1 MRAYPHKYNPRLGV
15 SAVRPQAAP
24 PGMQRSSSSPHE
36 RCCFTVQCGEV
47 SHVLGADSP
56 EVAARWMDKINRA
69 WLHYTSRSSRKLTT
83 TTEGERRKHELET
96 LQADVAR
103 FRGDA
108 ADATA
113 REEALR
119 AELREAKENVKRME
133 ALVKNRTRYTVWV
146 RTGSI
151 KGANTS
157 ANVTVNLIGTHDRS
171 SGDMPLEASGDV
183 RGEELFERGVESEFT
198 FECGHL
204 GEITSILIGHDGS
217 GYYPSWY
224 VDSVRVRCER
234 DDATWRFPVGKWFD
248 DACHDGATYRQIPVA
263 PKSISE
269 RDARGSCV
277 YLVTT
282 YTSDL
287 KGAGTDANVTLVIH
301 GAKGDTGTLHLA
313 KGRDDFARS
322 GRDQFVVE
330 GPDIGDVSHVVVGH
344 DNSGHGPCWHLQQ
357 LEIRDEKRGGKL
369 SVFPC
374 NQWFD
379 AEHGDFQTRRTL
391 YQDDPRNPRSIR
403 NMVRHLVTVHTSD
416 VPGGG
421 TDASVSVVF
430 NGERGRSGPHE
441 LSRGKDDFARGAV
454 DIFTVDV
461 EDVGDIVSIVLERD
475 GRGFSPSWHLDHVA
489 VTNQNTRKEYYFVR
503 QGWIEEGGIGVGFG
517 VSVKI
522 HAMTKDEFSRVP
534 KLTTPGPRP
543 EPERSAKKDVTPAAA
558 SAPAAITPLPDPT
571 APIVK
576 YAIVVKT
583 ADVRGA
589 GTDVPCFIEI
599 NGTRNGSAVSSGP
612 VELHNGSRSAFER
625 GAVDEFSVH
634 GPDFDMVTH
643 IGLGH
648 SSTAPG
654 IGWRPASVELRGS
667 RSEHAVDFIVDR
679 IIPVEGKG
687 LALVGFAPAPAV
699 PSTPMPLPEAT
710 AHDKA
715 APAVPEASSVA
726 NVAEPQS
733 AIDPGSTTYMVIT
746 HTSDFRG
753 AGTDANVFVVFHGEK
768 GDSPHVPLDVPSLAI
783 KKNHDLFERSAQD
796 SFIVNTPSTIG
807 KLSAITIEHD
817 SGGRFSGQLWNMKQ
831 TWHLDHVEIL
841 ELEHKDAEAAM
852 EAFRK
857 GEEIKRPIALASSP
871 LFFDCKQWFGWSAP
885 DKLQSRKLEA
895 SAKNPAIVKAD
906 YVISIRTADER
917 GAGSDASA
925 RVKLKG
931 SKGETGTRTLNLEAY
946 DTATE
951 MNLGNLDHDVDKK
964 WFERNSVDTFV
975 LRSVTDVGEVNH
987 ITMSHDGCGHDTH
1000 WKVHSVVVRRLHGES
1015 GTGGRAAGNPKTLT
1029 FVPTSDAWL
1038 KTARDV
1044 LELDPAV
1051 GVVEDDHRY
1060 KVTVQT
1066 ADEPGA
1072 STDADVYV
1080 IIRGTKGEL
1089 PKRTL
1094 FTNENG
1100 TNPFE
1105 RGAID
1110 VFHVTGPAV
1119 GEIYEIEVGHNNKGR
1134 ESAWKM
1140 HSMQIADEST
1150 GMRLHFHCDAWFD
1163 ASSGDGVT
1171 KRTIAADKNAPKAA
1185 HDMRPA
1191 SAASNPSVFEATAS
1205 NPIAGAGNDERPVL
1219 TSMSPFMHEESPE
1232 MVEASVAMAP
1242 MDVAPVPES
1251 ASPVRE
1257 HEPKSESA
1265 QAPPP
1270 LVVLETVRGEQP
1282 TSQATFGSPA
1292 S

>member
-15 SAVRPQAAP
+15 SAVRPRAAP
-24 PGMQRSSSSPHE
+24 PGMQRSSSGPHE

-56 EVAARWMDKINRA
+56 EIAARWMDKINRA

-83 TTEGERRKHELET
+83 TTEGERRKHELEM
-96 LQADVAR
+96 LQADLAH

-108 ADATA
+108 AEATA

-119 AELREAKENVKRME
+119 AEVREAKEKVKRME
-133 ALVKNRTRYTVWV
+133 ALVKNRTSYTVWV

-157 ANVTVNLIGTHDRS
+157 ANVTVNLIGTHDRN

-217 GYYPSWY
+217 GYHPSWY
-224 VDSVRVRCER
+224 VDSVRVRCDR

-287 KGAGTDANVTLVIH
+287 KGAGTDANVTMVVH
-301 GAKGDTGTLHLA
+301 GAKGDTGTLRLV
-313 KGRDDFARS
+313 KGRDDFARG

-330 GPDIGDVSHVVVGH
+330 GPDVGDVSHVVIGH
-344 DNSGHGPCWHLQQ
+344 DNSGHGPSWHLQQ

-374 NQWFD
+374 NRWFD

-403 NMVRHLVTVHTSD
+403 NMVRHQVTVHTSD

-421 TDASVSVVF
+421 TDAGVSVVF

-454 DIFTVDV
+454 DVFTVDV

-475 GRGFSPSWHLDHVA
+475 GRGFSPSWHLDHIA
-489 VTNQNTRKEYYFVR
+489 VTNQNTGEEYYFVR
-503 QGWIEEGGIGVGFG
+503 QGWIEEGGIGVGLG

-534 KLTTPGPRP
+534 KLTNPGPRP
-543 EPERSAKKDVTPAAA
+543 EPERPAKKEVIPAAA
-558 SAPAAITPLPDPT
+558 SAPAAVTPLPDPI

-599 NGTRNGSAVSSGP
+599 NGTRKGLAVSSGP
-612 VELHNGSRSAFER
+612 VELRNGSRSAFER

-648 SSTAPG
+648 SSTTPG

-667 RSEHAVDFIVDR
+667 RSEHAVNFVVDR

-687 LALVGFAPAPAV
+687 LALVGFAPAPPV
-699 PSTPMPLPEAT
+699 PSTPMPSPEVT
-710 AHDKA
+710 AQDKA
-715 APAVPEASSVA
+715 APVVPEASAVA
-726 NVAEPQS
+726 DVAEPPS
-733 AIDPGSTTYMVIT
+733 GIDPKSTTYMVIT

-753 AGTDANVFVVFHGEK
+753 AGTDANVFIVFHGEK
-768 GDSPHVPLDVPSLAI
+768 GDSPRVPLDVPPLAI
-783 KKNHDLFERSAQD
+783 KKHHDLFERSAQD

-807 KLSAITIEHD
+807 KLSAITIGHD
-817 SGGRFSGQLWNMKQ
+817 SGGWFSGQLWNMKQ

-857 GEEIKRPIALASSP
+857 GEEIKRPVGLANSP

-885 DKLQSRKLEA
+885 DKLRSRKLEA
-895 SAKNPAIVKAD
+895 SNKNPAIVKAD
-906 YVISIRTADER
+906 YVVSIRTADER

-925 RVKLKG
+925 RVNLKG

-975 LRSVTDVGEVNH
+975 LRNVTDVGEVNH
-987 ITMSHDGCGHDTH
+987 ITMSHDGRGHDTH
-1000 WKVHSVVVRRLHGES
+1000 WKLHSVVVRRLHEES
-1015 GTGGRAAGNPKTLT
+1015 GTGGRAAGNPKTVT

-1051 GVVEDDHRY
+1051 GALEGDHRY

-1110 VFHVTGPAV
+1110 VFNITGPAV
-1119 GEIYEIEVGHNNKGR
+1119 GEIYEIEVGHNNKGQ
-1134 ESAWKM
+1134 EPAWKM
-1140 HSMQIADEST
+1140 HSMQITDEST
-1150 GMRLHFHCDAWFD
+1150 GMRLYFHCDAWFD
-1163 ASSGDGVT
+1163 ASSGNGVT
-1171 KRTIAADKNAPKAA
+1171 KRTIAADKNAPRAA
-1185 HDMRPA
+1185 RDMRPA
-1191 SAASNPSVFEATAS
+1191 SAASNPSLSEATAS
-1205 NPIAGAGNDERPVL
+1205 HPVAKAGKDERPL
-1219 TSMSPFMHEESPE
+1219 TSMSPFMRKDAPT
-1232 MVEASVAMAP
+1232 VVMAP
-1242 MDVAPVPES
+1242 VDVAPVPEA

-1265 QAPPP
+1265 QAPPAP
-1270 LVVLETVRGEQP
+1270 VVLETLREEQP
-1282 TSQATFGSPA
+1282 TSQAAFGSPA